1 MTDITALAGFPIN
14 NNPQPLNITFPDG
27 SQLNFPVSGKA
38 SFCGDVE
45 ESAKV
50 FFDSVLRHRDAQLKA
65 ERQRA
70 DDWKQVVDLRDS
82 EITVLKDKLA
92 TPVSLPKAAYFNSSA
107 ENLPFFRAFQVIE
120 AIHKV
125 GFLTVT
131 YED

>member
-1 MTDITALAGFPIN
+1 MTDTTDISALRSEAANIIGLLNAAGHETFSLDKTA
-14 NNPQPLNITFPDG
+14 D
-27 SQLNFPVSGKA
+27 
-38 SFCGDVE
+38 
-45 ESAKV
+45 
-50 FFDSVLRHRDAQLKA
+50 FFDDVFRLLEA

-82 EITVLKDKLA
+82 EIANLNDKLA

>member
-1 MTDITALAGFPIN
+1 MTEKTAIAALREFLECEVIPNEILRNFANKVVG
-14 NNPQPLNITFPDG
+14 
-27 SQLNFPVSGKA
+27 QLE
-38 SFCGDVE
+38 VE
-45 ESAKV
+45 
-50 FFDSVLRHRDAQLKA
+50 L
-65 ERQRA
+65 QRG

-82 EITVLKDKLA
+82 EIANLNDKLA